1 LFPLI
6 PIAGII
12 SAVGLS
18 VYLLFTH
25 PESWLI
31 AIVWVGIGF
40 LIFKFYTSKKEIE
53 HTAPLVLSEGPEER
67 KKYRILIVFNKKT
80 AQNILSIAN
89 SIAKQNDG
97 EIIFLNTV
105 NVPRQTSIQYTHGFG
120 ETGMKSFDEF
130 KKETEHSIRYRY
142 MVRLAHDETEAILS
156 TILEQGINTLLA
168 DFDFLRNNRKLWS
181 LSTCDIIAIRSKT
194 NFQNHLSNIVV
205 SYDKGRHSKLG
216 LEIAAGLSKLNKS
229 NVRIVR
235 GMTETK
241 EDEIE
246 IQNKINEQMFDLDM
260 KGTRL
265 ERISPLSNDII
276 PHLLVNF
283 AKDESSLLILGA
295 GNQSESSFSPKTLH
309 ILEISNKSAII
320 VRDNRLANIHTR
332 AIWSTI
338 TSRLRENT
346 KLYRLYVDLV
356 ELSHSTK
363 HKNVLDDDDYFPN
376 ETNK

>member
-1 LFPLI
+1 
-6 PIAGII
+6 
-12 SAVGLS
+12 
-18 VYLLFTH
+18 
-25 PESWLI
+25 
-31 AIVWVGIGF
+31 
-40 LIFKFYTSKKEIE
+40 
-53 HTAPLVLSEGPEER
+53 
-67 KKYRILIVFNKKT
+67 
-80 AQNILSIAN
+80 
-89 SIAKQNDG
+89 
-97 EIIFLNTV
+97 
-105 NVPRQTSIQYTHGFG
+105 
-120 ETGMKSFDEF
+120 
-130 KKETEHSIRYRY
+130 
-142 MVRLAHDETEAILS
+142 
-156 TILEQGINTLLA
+156 
-168 DFDFLRNNRKLWS
+168 
-181 LSTCDIIAIRSKT
+181 
-194 NFQNHLSNIVV
+194 
-205 SYDKGRHSKLG
+205 
-216 LEIAAGLSKLNKS
+216 
-229 NVRIVR
+229 
-235 GMTETK
+235 MTETK

-265 ERISPLSNDII
+265 ERISPLSNDVI